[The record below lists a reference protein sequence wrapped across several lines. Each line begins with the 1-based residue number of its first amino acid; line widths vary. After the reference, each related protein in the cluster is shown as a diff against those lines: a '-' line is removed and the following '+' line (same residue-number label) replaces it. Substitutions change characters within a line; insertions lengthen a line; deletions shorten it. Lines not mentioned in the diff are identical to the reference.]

1 MKDGLRFDWY
11 EKQHH
16 PFFEP
21 IVQTLMEECSSTYT
35 NKSANREQQ
44 LPNLIEVV
52 VSSLYSAYY
61 SPAFGTQYVSY
72 PLSPKNYNLDDL
84 TKVNFNSAYALRLFD
99 VLKQKKWI
107 RIIAGRQ
114 QQGYTR
120 IQASGGLELLFE
132 AEGLKWAT
140 QEPKDRSK
148 LVVLRDRKPNPTPK
162 AKKKYVKEDVP
173 VPSTAEVE
181 AYRDDLHAFNQFLV
195 QNCISL
201 NLKNNQLEQLA
212 VDLKNRKEEAASE
225 DDQSKLSILNF
236 GRVQLRRIFSRG
248 LMTKGGRFYG
258 GWWQSLPS
266 QYRAHILIND
276 KKTVEVDCSGMSL
289 RIFAALK
296 GEEVSTDEDIY
307 NLSFEDWQFKTDPRR
322 NAIKTFVNAMLNDEQ
337 GNYRLS
343 KTEQAQTGLTHK
355 QLKDKLFE
363 IYEWL
368 EKAIHAGVGLDTQF
382 HDSQIAMTV
391 MKEMMAEGI
400 LVLPIHDSFIVRSG
414 FQQHLEK
421 TMIDAFYTHLERW
434 VSTSV
439 DGTRLSKHFGLKN
452 EDFEVI
458 RPSDQDIVNL
468 ASVNIHSNKSSVMEG
483 YVSSWQMGVN

>member
-61 SPAFGTQYVSY
+61 SLPFGTQYVSY
-72 PLSPKNYNLDDL
+72 PRHPRDYKRNDP
-84 TKVNFNSAYALRLFD
+84 TKVNFNSDYALLLFD
-99 VLKQKKWI
+99 VLEQKKWI
-107 RIIAGRQ
+107 RIVAGRQ

-120 IQASGGLELLFE
+120 IKASGGLELLFE
-132 AEGLKWAT
+132 AEGLKWAI
-140 QEPKDRSK
+140 QEPKDSSK

-173 VPSTAEVE
+173 VSSTAEVE

-212 VDLKNRKEEAASE
+212 IDLKNRKEEAASE

-276 KKTVEVDCSGMSL
+276 KKTVEVDYSGMSL

-296 GEEVSTDEDIY
+296 GEEVSTDKDIY
-307 NLSFEDWQFKTDPRR
+307 NLGFKDWQFKADPRR
-322 NAIKTFVNAMLNDEQ
+322 KAIKTFVNAMLNDEQ

-343 KTEQAQTGLTHK
+343 KTEQAQTGLTHE

-363 IYEWL
+363 TYEWL

-382 HDSQIAMTV
+382 YDSQIAMTV

-400 LVLPIHDSFIVRSG
+400 LVLPIHDSFIVRNSCETV
-414 FQQHLEK
+414 LK
-421 TMIDAFYTHLERW
+421 SVMTKAFNTHLGQSIAT
-434 VSTSV
+434 ST
-439 DGTRLSKHFGLKN
+439 DGSRLPKHFGVKN

-468 ASVNIHSNKSSVMEG
+468 ASVGIHSNESSVMEG
-483 YVSSWQMGVN
+483 YVSSWQMGQ